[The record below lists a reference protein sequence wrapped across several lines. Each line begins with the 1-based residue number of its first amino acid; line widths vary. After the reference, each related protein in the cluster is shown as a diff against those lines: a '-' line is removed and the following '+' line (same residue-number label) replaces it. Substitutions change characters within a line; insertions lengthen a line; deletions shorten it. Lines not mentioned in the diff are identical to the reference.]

1 MILSLIAFLEH
12 INPSQS
18 TLAFNVDAVIH
29 NLTEYRNTNNDTKAD
44 QLISDIEA
52 LSKLANETDAQ
63 AVSMEY
69 LSMDTLIYLF
79 LYTEITS

>member
-1 MILSLIAFLEH
+1 M
-12 INPSQS
+12 
-18 TLAFNVDAVIH
+18 DAVIY

-63 AVSMEY
+63 AVIEY
-69 LSMDTLIYLF
+69 LYMYGYFDLSF
-79 LYTEITS
+79 LLYIAREAIR